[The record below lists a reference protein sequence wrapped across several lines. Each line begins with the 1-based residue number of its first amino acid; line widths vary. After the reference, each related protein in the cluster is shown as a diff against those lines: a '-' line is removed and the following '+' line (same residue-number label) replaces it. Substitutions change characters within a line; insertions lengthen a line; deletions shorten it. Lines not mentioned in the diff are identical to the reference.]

1 MTPPRQIY
9 SSTLSRR
16 DRAWGRPRRRP
27 GSLVVPLLAR
37 LCAAALL
44 AMTVALFVLPRI
56 GA

>member
-16 DRAWGRPRRRP
+16 DRAWGRQRRRTSGVMLP
-27 GSLVVPLLAR
+27 IVAR
-37 LCAAALL
+37 LSMAAVL
-44 AMTVALFVLPRI
+44 ATTLALFVLPRF